1 MLDIFSITL
10 PIFLIIGLGYLSIR
24 SGLFAQAEARTLGTF
39 VLTFAL
45 PALIL
50 RTFSQRSFS
59 EVIDTHYLIAFAL
72 GSMVSMLAGLVMA
85 HWVLKKPIDV
95 SAISAMGMS
104 CGNSGY
110 IGYPLALLV
119 VGPIAGVALAL
130 NMLVENLLMIPLTL
144 ALAEISFGKGQRFWP
159 VLRGIASRLL
169 RSPLILAIALG
180 MALSLME
187 YHLPAPIELTVDM
200 LAMASGPVALFV
212 IGANLHG
219 LHLGGMLGNLSLIVL
234 GKLLLHPLAVAAA
247 LWLFPMD
254 NPDLRTA
261 AILMAAVPML
271 GIYPLLGQR
280 FGQQKLCSASQLGA
294 TVLSFMSLSAL
305 LVLLKH

>member
-1 MLDIFSITL
+1 
-10 PIFLIIGLGYLSIR
+10 
-24 SGLFAQAEARTLGTF
+24 
-39 VLTFAL
+39 L
-45 PALIL
+45 PALIV

-119 VGPIAGVALAL
+119 LGPIAGVALAL

-159 VLRGIASRLL
+159 VLRGIA
-169 RSPLILAIALG
+169 
-180 MALSLME
+180 
-187 YHLPAPIELTVDM
+187 VQ
-200 LAMASGPVALFV
+200 
-212 IGANLHG
+212 
-219 LHLGGMLGNLSLIVL
+219 
-234 GKLLLHPLAVAAA
+234 AAA
-247 LWLFPMD
+247 FATHFGDCLGHGTFPD
-254 NPDLRTA
+254 
-261 AILMAAVPML
+261 
-271 GIYPLLGQR
+271 GI
-280 FGQQKLCSASQLGA
+280 
-294 TVLSFMSLSAL
+294 SLA
-305 LVLLKH
+305 HTDRADR